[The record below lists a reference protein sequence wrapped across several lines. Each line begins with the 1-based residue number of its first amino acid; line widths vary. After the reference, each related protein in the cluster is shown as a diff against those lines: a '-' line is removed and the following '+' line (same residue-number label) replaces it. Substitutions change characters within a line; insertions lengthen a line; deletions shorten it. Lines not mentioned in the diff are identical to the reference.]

1 MTRKKR
7 NEMLF
12 RLNAVPDGR
21 PRIVVATGRLIGEGF
36 DHPSLDTL
44 VLALP
49 ISWKGP
55 LQQYAGRLNRTSE
68 GKTDLRI
75 YDYVEIDD
83 PRLSR
88 MWAKRERG
96 YRAMGYAIRR
106 KE

>member
-1 MTRKKR
+1 
-7 NEMLF
+7 MLS
-12 RLNAVPDGR
+12 RLDAVPEGM
-21 PRIVVATGRLIGEGF
+21 PRIVVAAGKLIGEGF
-36 DHPSLDTL
+36 DHPNLDTL
-44 VLALP
+44 ALALP
-49 ISWKGP
+49 ISWKGT
-55 LQQYAGRLNRTSE
+55 LQQYAGRLNRANE

-96 YRAMGYAIRR
+96 YRAMGYAVRI

>member
-1 MTRKKR
+1 MPLSRGSR
-7 NEMLF
+7 
-12 RLNAVPDGR
+12 R
-21 PRIVVATGRLIGEGF
+21 PSENSRGHGKLIGEGF
-36 DHPSLDTL
+36 DHPSFDTL

-49 ISWKGP
+49 ISWKGT
-55 LQQYAGRLNRTSE
+55 LQQYAGCLNRSSE

-75 YDYVEIDD
+75 YDDVEVDD

-96 YRAMGYAIRR
+96 YRAKGHAIRR